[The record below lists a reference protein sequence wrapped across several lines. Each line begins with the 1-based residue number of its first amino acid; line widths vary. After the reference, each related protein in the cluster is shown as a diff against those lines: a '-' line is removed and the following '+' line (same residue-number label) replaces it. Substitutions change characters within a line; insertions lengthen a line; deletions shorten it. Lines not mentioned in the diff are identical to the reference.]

1 MALRGWF
8 MILLIGAVLHAED
21 ARPPSPQ
28 DRAVAALKAGQY
40 TNAFTIISDALKADP
55 KDARLWNFRAQMR
68 SLAGDSSGAVADLT
82 EGIRQAPDSAFL
94 HQDRA
99 VEKFKQGQLTEALSD
114 FDRANELNPQLVPY
128 NWQRGIALYYGR
140 RYADGRK
147 QFEAHQMVNP
157 NDVENAVWHFLCVA
171 RAEGTNSAHQALMP
185 IASDERIPMV
195 EIHELFSGEGTE
207 EEVLE
212 AAEEATGAG
221 EEKRQ
226 AKFYAHLYLGLYND
240 VLGRGTPARDHLQ
253 KAVALSAPKDFM
265 GHVARF
271 HLNRFTVP
279 APNTS
284 AP

>member
-1 MALRGWF
+1 
-8 MILLIGAVLHAED
+8 MILVFGVVLQAED

-28 DRAVAALKAGQY
+28 DRAVAALKAGRY

-68 SLAGDSSGAVADLT
+68 SLSGDSSGAIADLT

-99 VEKFKQGQLTEALSD
+99 VERFKQGQLTEALSD
-114 FDRANELNPQLVPY
+114 FDRANELSAQLVPY

-147 QFEAHQMVNP
+147 QFEAHRAVNP

-171 RAEGTNSAHQALMP
+171 RAEGTNSARQVLIP
-185 IASDERIPMV
+185 ISSDERIPMV

-207 EEVLE
+207 DEVLE
-212 AAEEATGAG
+212 AAEEATGEG

-240 VLGRGTPARDHLQ
+240 VLGRGTLAREHLQ
-253 KAVALSAPKDFM
+253 KAVALAAPKDFM

-271 HLNRFTVP
+271 HLNRLT
-279 APNTS
+279 APSANNS